1 MLLEQSSQA
10 PFKVLVLCTGN
21 SARSILA
28 EALFNKAGDGLFEAF
43 SAGSHP
49 TGKVNPFA
57 IELLEQQGF
66 DCSEFH
72 SKSWDE
78 FAQDNAPSMDFVV
91 TVCGNAAAENC
102 PAFQGNFNQ
111 IHWGLPDPAEF
122 TDAPEK
128 AREAFSAVYSTLKER
143 IEALARLTDVNS
155 SKESLRL
162 RMEELSQ

>member
-1 MLLEQSSQA
+1 MLLEQNPQA

-28 EALFNKAGDGLFEAF
+28 EALFNKASNGLFEAF

-49 TGKVNPFA
+49 TGRVNPFA
-57 IELLEQQGF
+57 LELLEQQGF
-66 DCSEFH
+66 DCSAFK

-78 FAQDNAPSMDFVV
+78 FACDDAPEMDFVV

-102 PAFQGNFNQ
+102 PAFQGSFNQ

-122 TDAPEK
+122 TDFPEK
-128 AREAFSAVYSTLKER
+128 AREAFSSVYSTLKQR
-143 IEALARLTDVNS
+143 IETLAQLPTS
-155 SKESLRL
+155 ETSKESIRQ
-162 RMEELSQ
+162 RMEAFSH